1 MQCNLFYLAQRLA
14 RYHSR
19 AAVFGDL
26 PGISKDGSVTPAV
39 QRMIDGLRGK
49 VSYWNWNYA
58 PMDND
63 ATTSGGHQYVTK
75 DFTFMPM
82 NWGVTAANPNYLRE
96 AGAVNFEDSNGVI
109 CPATM
114 ADVLLG
120 ANEPDIYGS
129 CMGSMCGRCT
139 GPCKPSEVPGDCPV
153 AICRSARIG
162 TTDLPRPL

>member
-1 MQCNLFYLAQRLA
+1 
-14 RYHSR
+14 
-19 AAVFGDL
+19 
-26 PGISKDGSVTPAV
+26 
-39 QRMIDGLRGK
+39 
-49 VSYWNWNYA
+49 
-58 PMDND
+58 MDND

-120 ANEPDIYGS
+120 ANEPDIHGS
-129 CMGSMCGRCT
+129 CMGSTCGRCT

-153 AICRSARIG
+153 AHLSVRKDRDNRTPMAVVIVGLTVTLLEAAIG
-162 TTDLPRPL
+162 LFLT